1 MLTDFISMAMLFFS
15 IIIIAYHHI
24 GYPLLLHRLAIAKRS
39 AVRVAAQPH
48 AVADP
53 ALPTVTLIVPVHNE
67 AAVIEAKIENMA
79 ALDYPARLLSIVI
92 ALDGCTDGTSEMVK
106 RAIERGCAGLEF
118 RILEYPYCRGKVAV
132 LNDCIALARTELIAL
147 TDASAS
153 IEPQALCR
161 TAHRFSDPA
170 IGVVC
175 AAYQLVAAGGEGERA
190 YWKYQTQIKLDE
202 STLAAPMGAH
212 GAFYAFRRRLWQPL
226 PEDTI
231 NDDFVVPMRIVMNGA
246 RAIYDPSIVA
256 TELEPTTSQQEYRRR
271 VRIGAGNIQ
280 QAIRLFSLAAPW
292 RGWVAFLFVSGKG
305 LRPFI
310 SGLAL
315 IALFTS
321 AQLTWSRGPPYF
333 AIYVAALVVSIALT
347 FYPVKG
353 RALPKSLLWVSY
365 LVRGH
370 LASFIGAG
378 GYLTG
383 WHRGPWIKAHPKP
396 KRGCSENYICLR
408 VACVKRGCDIALALI
423 ALPLL
428 SALLIPIAMAIKL
441 TSKGPVFYRQLRVG
455 RSTAA
460 SAHTFEL
467 IKFRTMRDHA
477 ETNGPVLAAANDP
490 RVTPIGR
497 ILRRTHLDELPQL
510 INVLKGDM
518 SIVGPRPE
526 RPSFTQEFENSIPFY
541 ADRTFGLRPGITGLA
556 QIHINYD
563 TCLEDVRQKVMYD
576 HVYAARLNNLRGWLA
591 TDVYVL
597 FKTLILV
604 FKLKGH

>member
-1 MLTDFISMAMLFFS
+1 MLADFVSMAVLFFS
-15 IIIIAYHHI
+15 IIIIAYHHV

-39 AVRVAAQPH
+39 AIRIAAQPH
-48 AVADP
+48 AVAGP

-67 AAVIEAKIENMA
+67 AAVIEAKIENTA

-92 ALDGCTDGTSEMVK
+92 ALDGCNDGTSEMAK
-106 RAIERGCAGLEF
+106 RAIARWGAHSKFC
-118 RILEYPYCRGKVAV
+118 ILEYPHCRGKVAV
-132 LNDCIALARTELIAL
+132 LNDCIGLATTELIAL

-161 TAHRFSDPA
+161 TAHRFSDPT

-175 AAYQLVAAGGEGERA
+175 GAYQLVAAGGEGERA
-190 YWKYQTQIKLDE
+190 YWRYQTQIKLDE

-226 PEDTI
+226 PQDTI

-246 RAIYDPSIVA
+246 RAIYDPAIMA
-256 TELEPTTSQQEYRRR
+256 TELEPSTSQQEFRRR

-292 RGWVAFLFVSGKG
+292 RGWIAFLFISGKG

-310 SGLAL
+310 SGLTL

-321 AQLTWSRGPPYF
+321 AQLAWSMGPPYF
-333 AIYVAALVVSIALT
+333 AIFAAAVVSIALT
-347 FYPVKG
+347 LYPGDG
-353 RALPKSLLWVSY
+353 RAFPRPLRRVSY

-370 LASFIGAG
+370 LASFIGAAA
-378 GYLTG
+378 YLTG
-383 WHRGPWIKAHPKP
+383 WHRGPWIKAGPKP
-396 KRGCSENYICLR
+396 KRECSENYICPR
-408 VACVKRGCDIALALI
+408 VACVKRGCDIALALLT
-423 ALPLL
+423 LPLL
-428 SALLIPIAMAIKL
+428 AALLIPITMAIKL
-441 TSKGPVFYRQLRVG
+441 TSKGPVFYRQVRVG
-455 RSTAA
+455 RSMAT

-526 RPSFTQEFENSIPFY
+526 RPSFTRELDHSIPFY

-576 HVYAARLNNLRGWLA
+576 HVYAARLGNLWDWLA
-591 TDVYVL
+591 TDFCVL
-597 FKTLILV
+597 TKTLIV
-604 FKLKGH
+604 VIKLKGQ